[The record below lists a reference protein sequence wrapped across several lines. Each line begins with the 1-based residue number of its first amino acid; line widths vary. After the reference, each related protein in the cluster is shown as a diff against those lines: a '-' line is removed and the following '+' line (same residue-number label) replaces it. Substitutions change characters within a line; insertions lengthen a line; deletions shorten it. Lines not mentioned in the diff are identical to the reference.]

1 LATITR
7 TNLATNPSFEAPDF
21 NTTTRVNLCT
31 TPAFEYGTVG
41 TWTDGSNSTYATS
54 TAQKHSGTS
63 SLAVTRS
70 NTAVGSCYA
79 RHQFQA
85 VSGLDYSITAW
96 FYGGAGAANT
106 YTIKTSG
113 AMVSSVVT
121 FTPGAAWQKL
131 TLTGTASSTG
141 TVSLYITDDL
151 NNAPVAGTVFYVD
164 EVLIEQ
170 ATTPGAYFDGDTAN
184 TTSFVYLWSGTPG
197 NSTSQAWPCPII
209 GGAYFASH
217 VSTGGSAL
225 AYQDPTWAASDG
237 GYVSLRIDSSLA
249 SSTATSCYVGN
260 ISSAMAHLGI
270 APGKTYTISATAR
283 LIAAQTGSSFDPAAR
298 SIAIG
303 LTDASGSTN
312 YLWAV
317 SPQPPNAPGVYRQSV
332 TFTIPADAQNCF
344 LRLMNGEGPVAS
356 GGSGGSVWWDDL
368 LIEEV
373 AYDRGYF
380 DGNTTPYTNTAYS
393 PPGQT
398 SFSWTGTANASTS
411 VQTDIVPLQDY
422 QVQLP
427 DGSLLGAGQP
437 VGLLEVVGLR
447 GAASTRSSDTD
458 RAGVD
463 GMVPGMSY
471 VTGRTVAVKWL
482 ITNSGGVEPALHL
495 LSQNWQNTND
505 PSSVVMTAR
514 DYLMQLAGG
523 GTKPISALQFQL
535 PGRPVPLMAFGKPGK
550 LDPPVNSSYQFGWL
564 EVASEWF
571 VPDGKLY
578 DSTVNIV
585 QAALPSSLGGA
596 KFKWTFPVNFGPSTG
611 GSLPV
616 ANDGLYPAKPVF
628 RITGPVTNPIIT
640 NMETG
645 QFIRVN
651 ISLNPGDILV
661 IDADSR
667 VVRLNGANR
676 NTTLDVGSSF
686 FTIPP
691 GGASLS
697 FSSVDVGIVSGVL
710 TAYTL
715 NTYSAA

>member
-1 LATITR
+1 LATDITR
-7 TNLATNPSFEAPDF
+7 TNLATNPSFEYPDF
-21 NTTTRVNLCT
+21 LTTTRINLCQ
-31 TPAFEYGTVG
+31 TPGFEYGLG
-41 TWTDGSNSTYATS
+41 AWTDGGNSTFATS
-54 TAQKHSGTS
+54 TVQKHSGAQS
-63 SLAVTRS
+63 MAVTRS
-70 NTAVGSCYA
+70 NTTVGGCYT
-79 RHQFQA
+79 RYQFQA
-85 VSGLDYSITAW
+85 VSGLPYSITLW

-106 YTIKTSG
+106 YTFKTTGSMTS
-113 AMVSSVVT
+113 AVQT
-121 FTPGAAWQKL
+121 FTPGNSWQQL
-131 TLTGTASSTG
+131 TITGTASSTG
-141 TVSLYITDDL
+141 TVSMYITDDL
-151 NNAPVAGTVFYVD
+151 NNAPVSGTIFYVD
-164 EVLIEQ
+164 DVLIEQ
-170 ATTPGAYFDGDTAN
+170 ATTPGTYFSGDTAN
-184 TTSFVYLWSGTPG
+184 TSSFVYLWNGTPG
-197 NSTSQAWPCPII
+197 SSTSQAYPIPVI
-209 GGAYFASH
+209 GGANIGSH
-217 VSTGGSAL
+217 MSVGGSAL
-225 AYQDPTWAASDG
+225 VYMDNSWSSSDNG
-237 GYVSLRIDSSLA
+237 GYASLRVDA
-249 SSTATSCYVGN
+249 STATASGTSCYVFTGT
-260 ISSAMAHLGI
+260 SAMSKWGGQLGH
-270 APGKTYTISATAR
+270 TYTVSATCR
-283 LIAAQTGSSFDPAAR
+283 MNHVQTGTLDTSAR
-298 SIAIG
+298 CIG
-303 LTDASGSTN
+303 IGYKNASGTN
-312 YLWAV
+312 YTFAV
-317 SPQPPNAPGVYRQSV
+317 SPAAPNTPSETRLKVS
-332 TFTIPADAQNCF
+332 FTVPMDATDIF
-344 LRLMNGEGPVAS
+344 IRLMNGEGAAAQ
-356 GGSGGSVWWDDL
+356 GGTGGSVWWDDL
-368 LIEEV
+368 LIEEGITDGT
-373 AYDRGYF
+373 YY
-380 DGNTTPYTNTAYS
+380 DGNSLPFLNSNYD
-393 PPGQT
+393 PPAET
-398 SFSWTGTANASTS
+398 SFVWTGTPQASTS
-411 VQTDIVPLQDY
+411 LWVDNVPLQQY
-422 QVQLP
+422 QVQAT
-427 DGSLLGAGQP
+427 DGTILGAGTT
-437 VGLLEVVGLR
+437 VGLLEVTGLR
-447 GAASTRSSDTD
+447 GGAGSRSSDTD

-463 GMVPGMSY
+463 GMAPGMSFL
-471 VTGRTVAVKWL
+471 TGRTVGIKWL

-550 LDPPVNSSYQFGWL
+550 LDPPINSSYQFGWL

-585 QAALPSSLGGA
+585 QAALPSSLGGSS
-596 KFKWTFPVNFGPSTG
+596 FPWTFPVNFGPSTG